1 MFWDL
6 EVWRLK
12 SGQSMSRFLISC
24 GGTGGHLAPGI
35 AVAEEL
41 GARGHAVR
49 LLISEKRVDARLV
62 EKYPEFEFTRVP
74 GTGFSARPVGLA
86 KFVISQA
93 RGVKVC
99 RGIVREFRPDCV
111 VGFGGF
117 TSAGVVVAARMSG
130 VPVALHESN
139 RVPGRAVRVLGR
151 WAQRVFLPAGVSMSG
166 VAPGVVRAAG
176 MPVRKE
182 IVRVSQTEARKAL
195 GIEVGRKLVVVLGG
209 SQGATVLND
218 WARAVL
224 KEFAAEGVQI
234 CCVTGLDKGRDGVVE
249 LATKTGEPV
258 RGYFLMFCDRIGE
271 LLSAADLAVTRAGA
285 GTIAELVRCETPAVL
300 VPFPAAADDHQRA
313 NAAEVARAGGGV
325 VLEQADIARLKELA
339 LGLVTDEARLAEMR
353 AKLRQ
358 MGEQDPRAMI
368 VDELEGIAG
377 GRR

>member
-1 MFWDL
+1 
-6 EVWRLK
+6 
-12 SGQSMSRFLISC
+12 MSRFLISC

-41 GARGHAVR
+41 VARGHAVR
-49 LLISEKRVDARLV
+49 LLISEKRVDARLA

-74 GTGFSARPVGLA
+74 GTGFSARPAGLA
-86 KFVISQA
+86 KFLGSQA
-93 RGVKVC
+93 RGVRAC
-99 RGIVREFRPDCV
+99 RKIVREFRPNCV

-151 WAQRVFLPAGVSMSG
+151 WARRGFLP
-166 VAPGVVRAAG
+166 PGVTMGGVRAEVIRPAG

-182 IVRVSQTEARKAL
+182 IVRVSQAEARKAL

-224 KEFAAEGVQI
+224 KEFAAEGVQV

-258 RGYFLMFCDRIGE
+258 RAYFLMFCDRIGE

-313 NAAEVARAGGGV
+313 NAAEMARAGGGV
-325 VLEQADIARLKELA
+325 VLEQAEIGKLKELA
-339 LGLVTDEARLAEMR
+339 LGLVTNEARLAEMR
-353 AKLRQ
+353 AKLRV
-358 MGEQDPRAMI
+358 MGADDPRRMI
-368 VDELEGIAG
+368 VDELEKMAG
-377 GRR
+377 GAR

>member
-1 MFWDL
+1 
-6 EVWRLK
+6 
-12 SGQSMSRFLISC
+12 MSRFLISC

-41 GARGHAVR
+41 LARGHAVR

-74 GTGFSARPVGLA
+74 GTGFSARPVAVA
-86 KFVISQA
+86 KFAVSQA

-117 TSAGVVVAARMSG
+117 TSAGVVIAARMSG

-151 WAQRVFLPAGVSMSG
+151 WAQRVFLPPG
-166 VAPGVVRAAG
+166 VAMKGVASGVVRAAG

-195 GIEVGRKLVVVLGG
+195 GVEAGRKLLVVLGG

-218 WARAVL
+218 WARSVL
-224 KEFAAEGVQI
+224 KDFAEEGVQI

-249 LATKTGEPV
+249 METRTGEPV

-325 VLEQADIARLKELA
+325 VLEQGEIAKLKELA
-339 LGLVTDEARLAEMR
+339 LGLVMDDVRLAEMR

-368 VDELEGIAG
+368 VDELERIAG

>member
-1 MFWDL
+1 
-6 EVWRLK
+6 
-12 SGQSMSRFLISC
+12 MSRFLISC

-41 GARGHAVR
+41 VARGHGVR
-49 LLISEKRVDARLV
+49 MLISEKRVDARLV
-62 EKYPEFEFTRVP
+62 EKYPDFEFTRVP
-74 GTGFSARPVGLA
+74 GTGFSARPVALA
-86 KFVISQA
+86 KFGISQA
-93 RGVKVC
+93 RGVSVC

-151 WAQRVFLPAGVSMSG
+151 WAQRVFLPPGVTMRG
-166 VAPGVVRAAG
+166 VAADVVRAAG
-176 MPVRKE
+176 MPVRNE
-182 IVRVSQTEARKAL
+182 IVRVSQAEARKAL
-195 GIEVGRKLVVVLGG
+195 GIEAGRKLVVVLGG

-218 WARAVL
+218 WARGGL
-224 KEFAAEGVQI
+224 KDFAAEGVQI

-249 LATKTGEPV
+249 LETKTGEPV
-258 RGYFLMFCDRIGE
+258 RAYFLMFCDRVGE

-313 NAAEVARAGGGV
+313 NAAAVARAGGGV
-325 VLEQADIARLKELA
+325 VLEQAEIGKLKELA
-339 LGLVTDEARLAEMR
+339 LGLVTDDGRLAEMR
-353 AKLRQ
+353 EKLRT
-358 MGEQDPRAMI
+358 MGEQDPRAAI
-368 VDELEGIAG
+368 VDELEAMAG

>member
-1 MFWDL
+1 
-6 EVWRLK
+6 
-12 SGQSMSRFLISC
+12 MSRFLISC

-35 AVAEEL
+35 AVAEAL
-41 GARGHAVR
+41 VARGHAVR

-62 EKYPEFEFTRVP
+62 EKYPDFEFTRVP
-74 GTGFSARPVGLA
+74 GTGFSARPAGLA
-86 KFVISQA
+86 KFLVSQA

-99 RGIVREFRPDCV
+99 RRIVREFRPDCV

-151 WAQRVFLPAGVSMSG
+151 WAQRVFLPPGVTMGG
-166 VAPGVVRAAG
+166 VRADVVRAAG

-182 IVRVSQTEARKAL
+182 IVRVSRDEARKAL
-195 GIEVGRKLVVVLGG
+195 GIETKGKLVVVLGG

-218 WARAVL
+218 WARSVL
-224 KEFAAEGVQI
+224 KDFAAEGVQV

-249 LATKTGEPV
+249 LTAKNGEPV
-258 RGYFLMFCDRIGE
+258 RAYFLMFCDRIGE

-300 VPFPAAADDHQRA
+300 VPLPTAADDHQRA
-313 NAAEVARAGGGV
+313 NAAEVARRGGGV
-325 VLEQADIARLKELA
+325 GLEQAEIGRLRELA

-353 AKLRQ
+353 VNLRK
-358 MGEQDPRAMI
+358 MGEQDPRTMI
-368 VDELEGIAG
+368 VEELEKIAG
-377 GRR
+377 GGR